1 MKLSIVTS
9 VYKTGKYLMQF
20 ELGCVDMA
28 HRNNIDAIEIIYV
41 LDGIENDYLHAKN
54 LPEDVTWTRKVVV
67 LSRNFG
73 QQRALMEGLLHVNG
87 DFVFMIDSDMEED
100 PRWFG
105 LFLETLLRCQ
115 ADCVYGVQ
123 KFRKGPLF
131 ERISGRIFYWIVKYT
146 MNNKIEGNLCT
157 ARLMSRRFYEK
168 LLQFQE
174 KEIFMAG
181 LTSLVGFEQQFV
193 FVDKKYREG
202 GSYSLWMKVELA
214 ARCIL
219 NHSTKPLWT
228 IIITGLVLLC
238 LGAMYVALQ
247 IAQWLIGGAQVV
259 GWGSVV
265 ASIWM
270 VGGIQLVVI
279 GIVGLYIGIIFEEI
293 KNRPR
298 TIVKESWQ
306 VSP

>member
-9 VYKTGKYLMQF
+9 VYKTGQYLIAF
-20 ELGCVDMA
+20 EQCCVEMA
-28 HRNNIDAIEIIYV
+28 RKNKIDKIEIVYV
-41 LDGIENDYLHAKN
+41 LDGIDEDYRHAKD
-54 LPEDVTWTRKVVV
+54 LPEVVSWTRKIIV

-73 QQRALMEGLLHVNG
+73 QQRALMEGLLHVDG

-100 PRWFG
+100 PNWFG
-105 LFLETLLRCQ
+105 LFFETLLRCE

-123 KFRKGPLF
+123 KFRKGRIF
-131 ERISGRIFYWIVKYT
+131 ERVSGSVFYWILKVT
-146 MNNKIEGNLCT
+146 VGSDIQGNLCT
-157 ARLMSRRFYEK
+157 ARVMSRRFYSK

-181 LTSLVGFEQQFV
+181 LSNLVGFNQKFL

-228 IIITGLVLLC
+228 IIGSGLILLC
-238 LGAMYVALQ
+238 SGAMYAALQ
-247 IAQWLIGGAQVV
+247 VAQWLIGGSQVV

-270 VGGIQLVVI
+270 VGGIQLVVM
-279 GIVGLYIGIIFEEI
+279 GVVGLYIGIIFEEI

-298 TIVKESWQ
+298 TIVKEAWE